1 MQRESEPHNNAQD
14 TLAKQHTGN
23 EISQGTTDTVDLNE
37 KLAATQKQAD
47 EYLNLLRRTLADFMN
62 YKRRASLEHAELQ
75 QNARITVI
83 EQLLPLLDDLDRALD
98 LVPNALMNDP
108 WVQGLLMLGKSLEET
123 LTELGIQKIDQPGE
137 PFDPHRHDALLTQAD
152 NTVQEEIVKQIIL
165 PGYLLDKRVI
175 RPAQV
180 VVAMPTQP
188 RD

>member
-1 MQRESEPHNNAQD
+1 MQRESEPQNDAQE
-14 TLAKQHTGN
+14 TLTEQQTGN
-23 EISQGTTDTVDLNE
+23 KVSQGTTDTADLNDQ
-37 KLAATQKQAD
+37 LAAAHRQAD

-62 YKRRASLEHAELQ
+62 YKRRASIEHADLQ

-98 LVPNALMNDP
+98 LVPHALMNDP
-108 WVQGLLMLGKSLEET
+108 WVQGLLMLDKSLAET

-152 NTVQEEIVKQIIL
+152 SSVQEEIVKQIIL